1 MNLNFQ
7 MLKVLVDNAYQ
18 LTEPHPNT
26 LFCLLEYDGNRLTTS
41 HNQVQGGRV
50 RYNEEAEFSIKKPGN
65 LRIQLCSVEGKPGLL
80 SLEVNIFTRFLEPTG
95 SI

>member
-1 MNLNFQ
+1 

-80 SLEVNIFTRFLEPTG
+80 SLEVNIFTRFIKPTG